1 MTPQRIRSSTE
12 RVVGTLA
19 SQRGRVA
26 LILSGANY
34 GQAAVGFL
42 VNFYL
47 ARTLGA
53 EGYGLV
59 SYGLVIATVVFTVV
73 NFGAERTLVRDIVQR
88 EDKPRVLTA
97 SLALRALLGLLVGVL
112 VAAIVLSS
120 GASREKALVVMLCTV
135 AACFWALYPVAWFDA
150 HYRMHHQALVTLVER
165 ILYGVGI
172 LAMIRS
178 DSLSE
183 AVTVAA
189 LLLGTRALSLLAQ
202 MLLTRRSVRFDFG
215 GFAANAKG
223 LLRGNAY
230 IVAAALANLM
240 ISHWNQLSLESRLS
254 LEHLGYYS
262 LAFQLIAVVTLLQNQ
277 VLRFFAPRVAELT
290 ATGADP
296 FLAARKLSTY
306 MAFGAVVSAG
316 IVLPLLL
323 AAPWLIRSVFGGEY
337 LPALSPLRV
346 LGAWV
351 VFTGAARMINSYL
364 VSLHLD
370 QTFFWSA
377 AIAGVLAVALGWWL
391 IPIQAETGVALS
403 LLISHPVSVAVQY
416 RHVRKEL
423 NARKAAW
430 TAAV

>member
-1 MTPQRIRSSTE
+1 MTPQRIRASAG
-12 RVVGTLA
+12 RVAGTLA
-19 SQRGRVA
+19 SPRGRVA
-26 LILSGANY
+26 LVLSGANY

-59 SYGLVIATVVFTVV
+59 SYGLVIATVVYTVV
-73 NFGAERTLVRDIVQR
+73 NFGAERTLVRDLVQR
-88 EDKPRVLTA
+88 EDKARVLTA
-97 SLALRALLGLLVGVL
+97 SLALRALLGLVVALVVGTAVL
-112 VAAIVLSS
+112 AT
-120 GASREKALVVMLCTV
+120 GASREKSLVVVLCTL
-135 AACFWALYPVAWFDA
+135 AACFWASYPVAWFDA
-150 HYRMHHQALVTLVER
+150 HYRMHHQALLTLGER
-165 ILYGVGI
+165 VLYGIGVFALVRSAS
-172 LAMIRS
+172 LA
-178 DSLSE
+178 E
-183 AVTVAA
+183 AVVVAS
-189 LLLGTRALSLLAQ
+189 LLLATRAISLIAQ
-202 MLLTRRSVRFDFG
+202 LGVTRRSVRFDAG
-215 GFAANAKG
+215 QLGLNAKG

-290 ATGADP
+290 AEGADP
-296 FLAARKLSTY
+296 HLAARKLVVYS
-306 MAFGAVVSAG
+306 AFGAAISAL
-316 IVLPLLL
+316 IVLPLLAL
-323 AAPWLIRSVFGGEY
+323 GPWLVRTVFGGEY

-351 VFTGAARMINSYL
+351 VFTGAARMVNSYL
-364 VSLHLD
+364 VSLHLE

-377 AIAGVLAVALGWWL
+377 ALAGLLAVGLGWWL
-391 IPIQAETGVALS
+391 IPLRAETGVALA

-416 RHVRKEL
+416 WHVRKEL

-430 TAAV
+430 SAAD